1 MSDTQ
6 NLKRRLAIVYL
17 KEYFE
22 ANKHL
27 PITTNN
33 LLDYLSFKDIL
44 IEHKTLIENIKALKV
59 YGMDIQTSDGRNSAY
74 FYQGMKQEE
83 NDNV

>member
-27 PITTNN
+27 PVTTNN
-33 LLDYLSFKDIL
+33 LLDYLSFKGVF
-44 IEHKTLIENIKALKV
+44 IERKTLIESINALKL
-59 YGMDIQTSDGRNSAY
+59 YDMDKKEEKGRKASY

>member
-22 ANKHL
+22 ANKHS
-27 PITTNN
+27 PVTTNN
-33 LLDYLSFKDIL
+33 MLDYLSFKGVKKKK
-44 IEHKTLIENIKALKV
+44 KTLIESIKALKV
-59 YGMDIQTSDGRNSAY
+59 YGMDIQVEKGRKASY

>member
-1 MSDTQ
+1 MIDTR

-27 PITTNN
+27 PVTTNN
-33 LLDYLSFKDIL
+33 LLDYLSFKDVF
-44 IEHKTLIENIKALKV
+44 IERKTLTENIKALKV
-59 YGMDIQTSDGRNSAY
+59 YGMDIQVEKGRKASY

-83 NDNV
+83 NNNV

>member
-1 MSDTQ
+1 MIDTQ
-6 NLKRRLAIVYL
+6 NLKRRLAIVYV

-22 ANKHL
+22 ASKHL
-27 PITTNN
+27 PVTTND
-33 LLDYLSFKDIL
+33 LLDYLSFKGVF
-44 IEHKTLIENIKALKV
+44 IERKTLNESINALKL
-59 YGMDIQTSDGRNSAY
+59 YGMDIQVEKGRKASY

>member
-27 PITTNN
+27 PVTTNN
-33 LLDYLSFKDIL
+33 LLDYLSFKGVF
-44 IEHKTLIENIKALKV
+44 IERKTLIESIKALKV
-59 YGMDIQTSDGRNSAY
+59 YGMDIQVETGRKASY
-74 FYQGMKQEE
+74 FYQGMQHAGS
-83 NDNV
+83 DT

>member
-27 PITTNN
+27 PVTTSNV
-33 LLDYLSFKDIL
+33 LDYLSFKDVF
-44 IEHKTLIENIKALKV
+44 IERKTLIESIKALKV
-59 YGMDIQTSDGRNSAY
+59 YGMDIQVETGRKASY
-74 FYQGMKQEE
+74 FYQGMEQEE
-83 NDNV
+83 HDNA

>member
-1 MSDTQ
+1 MSDAQ

-44 IEHKTLIENIKALKV
+44 IERKTLIENIKALKV

>member
-1 MSDTQ
+1 MIDTQ

-27 PITTNN
+27 PVTANN
-33 LLDYLSFKDIL
+33 LLDYLSFKDVF
-44 IEHKTLIENIKALKV
+44 IERKTLIESINALKL
-59 YGMDIQTSDGRNSAY
+59 YGMDIQVEKGRKASY
-74 FYQGMKQEE
+74 FYQGMEQEE

>member
-27 PITTNN
+27 PVTTNN
-33 LLDYLSFKDIL
+33 LLDYLSFKDVF
-44 IEHKTLIENIKALKV
+44 IERKTLIESIKALKV
-59 YGMDIQTSDGRNSAY
+59 YGMDIQTVKGRNSAY
-74 FYQGMKQEE
+74 FYQGMKERVQ
-83 NDNV
+83 